1 MRYLNKIV
9 FINSARIQYAE
20 IQIDG
25 NVHFIGTQGV
35 GKSTALR
42 ALLFFYN
49 ADKTKLGIS
58 KEKKSFDEY
67 YFPYLNS
74 YIIYEVT
81 VDDASY
87 CVLAFRSQGR
97 VCFRFLGTGY
107 KKEYFISPEGKAY
120 EEWDQIRDALGSFV
134 YKSRRVETYEEY
146 RDIIFG
152 NNRGLPPELRK
163 FAITESRQYQN
174 IPRTIQN
181 VFLNSKL
188 DAEFIKQTII
198 MSLNEE
204 DVRIDLGQY
213 AHHLRRFDEEV
224 TDISK
229 WFRKNKNGEVTVR
242 RQADRVIELYREM
255 HYLEQQAR
263 TLAGELN
270 YTFRMAQELLPSL
283 QQKKEELLKELAK
296 EKHQLEELSGKF
308 QSERDR
314 LLGLV
319 RVQNENLRTARERKE
334 RYESQ
339 DIYNVCD
346 RVNAEPEAILHKQ
359 MLEEQL
365 TMLTARFDDINS
377 QYKLLKEQAS
387 SAFERFRNGKNA
399 ELNTLHLRAIERK
412 EAVRKEYDKIL
423 KEVREQ
429 EVGKLTLLR
438 EQTEKKKE
446 GIYQLKMEREK
457 CLHRTFHE
465 EELQAC
471 RTERVALEKENHE
484 CRLKLKEAEQQM
496 GLVRRQWELDQT
508 ACEQQSGVRQKEI
521 EQHEGLR

>member
-1 MRYLNKIV
+1 MRYLNKII

-67 YFPYLNS
+67 YFPYVNS
-74 YIIYEVT
+74 YIIYEVV

-87 CVLAFRSQGR
+87 CVLAFHSQGR

-120 EEWDQIRDALGSFV
+120 EEWD
-134 YKSRRVETYEEY
+134 
-146 RDIIFG
+146 
-152 NNRGLPPELRK
+152 
-163 FAITESRQYQN
+163 QN

-270 YTFRMAQELLPSL
+270 YAFRTAREVLPSL
-283 QQKKEELLKELAK
+283 QKQKEELLKEVAK
-296 EKHQLEELSGKF
+296 EKRQLEELSGKF

-314 LLGLV
+314 LLGV
-319 RVQNENLRTARERKE
+319 VKVQNENLKTARERKE

-339 DIYNVCD
+339 DIHHVRE
-346 RVNAEPEAILHKQ
+346 RVNAESEAVLHKQ

-377 QYKLLKEQAS
+377 QYKLLKEQAA

-412 EAVRKEYDKIL
+412 EAIRKEFDKIL

-446 GIYQLKMEREK
+446 G
-457 CLHRTFHE
+457 
-465 EELQAC
+465 
-471 RTERVALEKENHE
+471 
-484 CRLKLKEAEQQM
+484 
-496 GLVRRQWELDQT
+496 
-508 ACEQQSGVRQKEI
+508 S
-521 EQHEGLR
+521 